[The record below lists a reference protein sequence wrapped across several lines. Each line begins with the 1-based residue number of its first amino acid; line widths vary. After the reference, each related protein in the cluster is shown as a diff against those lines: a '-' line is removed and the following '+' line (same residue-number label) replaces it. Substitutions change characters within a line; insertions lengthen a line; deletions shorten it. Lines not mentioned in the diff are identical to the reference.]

1 MDEYDNNKTKEYYY
15 DKYVE
20 MFKKNIE
27 IEEKY
32 NQANDKI
39 IKKQI
44 YQKEKSYEFFLKK
57 KDEYIICDICNMEIK
72 LHSFNGHKKTER
84 HKKAIILKE
93 TLKKLEEEK
102 KNNQKN

>member
-1 MDEYDNNKTKEYYY
+1 MLFYHKKLNVFVINRYKNN
-15 DKYVE
+15 
-20 MFKKNIE
+20 
-27 IEEKY
+27 
-32 NQANDKI
+32 
-39 IKKQI
+39 KKQI